1 MKVHQIISN
10 VFAKN
15 KKDKQKTQQQNLVSF
30 GVQEF
35 NQKEV
40 MSKKAL
46 RGFHQTLMS
55 LCTEHINQY
64 GKTHI
69 MTRIWIFIMLMRANL
84 LQMR

>member
-40 MSKKAL
+40 MSKKA
-46 RGFHQTLMS
+46 
-55 LCTEHINQY
+55 
-64 GKTHI
+64 
-69 MTRIWIFIMLMRANL
+69 
-84 LQMR
+84 